1 MKFKKTITLAILAA
15 VLSANLASCVTDRD
29 PKDTG
34 ESYTEDGSGA
44 LPIDP
49 DNKAQDDEYQD
60 VNLTV
65 YAIYKSTLDPVDGAG
80 ASVTVEIATELTVIA
95 QSSTWYKVRY
105 YDADAGQ
112 EKIYFIARGRTTDED
127 LGEKSFVSCSKTM
140 YATGGLNVRYYPSSN
155 NKYSKIVGTLAKGD
169 AVTVI
174 AESVSSNWCKV
185 EYTDGNTKVKGFVWS
200 GYLSTRS
207 DGSKDY
213 EDKFTTIS
221 DKTVYVSVESMA
233 NLREEPYLPDDNG
246 EGGGSLVVGAGVAR
260 GTQLTAIAEGTV
272 DGVAWYQVWY
282 KKDENSKSVKCYIT
296 KSSVS
301 EVKPKDS
308 YTVDELITEYRY
320 TSLGDNGVTAYPYDT
335 SINIRETPSKSGKS
349 LGSVYKTALT
359 VYAYGKS
366 SNGDATWCVIK
377 TSDGI
382 VGFASYDFLTLD
394 PTGKTM
400 SAIPLSLEHLVS
412 VYGFTTLTKST
423 TGTAGSKGVNLWG
436 TPDSEAVLKTVASG
450 TSVEIVATGKIGPD
464 DAYIVKV
471 DGTYYFALKSAFN

>member
-15 VLSANLASCVTDRD
+15 VLSANLASCVTDRA

-34 ESYTEDGSGA
+34 ESYTEDGAGT
-44 LPIDP
+44 LPLDP
-49 DNKAQDDEYQD
+49 SVSADGEEYTT
-60 VNLTV
+60 VSKTV
-65 YAIYKSTLDPVDGAG
+65 YVSKKSTINPVDSTGT
-80 ASVTVEIATELTVIA
+80 SVTLEVTTELECIGE
-95 QSSTWYKVRY
+95 SKLWYKVRY
-105 YDADAGQ
+105 QGVEYY
-112 EKIYFIARGRTTDED
+112 ISRGRTTDED

-140 YATGGLNVRYYPSSN
+140 YATGSVRVRSYPSIN
-155 NKYSKIVGTLAKGD
+155 DEYSKIVGSLAKGK

-174 AESVSSNWCKV
+174 SESVSSNWCKV
-185 EYTDGNTKVKGFVWS
+185 EYTDGNNKVKGFVRS
-200 GYLSTRS
+200 SYLSTRS

-213 EDKFTTIS
+213 EDKFNAIS
-221 DKTVYVSVESMA
+221 EKTVYVSVESKA

-246 EGGGSLVVGAGVAR
+246 EGGGSLVVGTGVDR
-260 GTQLTAIAEGTV
+260 GVQLTAIAEGTV

-320 TSLGDNGVTAYPYDT
+320 TRLGDNGVTAYPYDT
-335 SINIRETPSKSGKS
+335 SINVRETPSTTGKY
-349 LGSVYKTALT
+349 LGAVKQAALT

-366 SNGDATWCVIK
+366 SNGDATWCVVK

-382 VGFASYDFLTLD
+382 VGFASYDYLTLD

-412 VYGFTTLTKST
+412 VYGFTKLTQST
-423 TGTAGSKGVNLWG
+423 TGTAGSKGVYLWG
-436 TPDSEAVLKTVASG
+436 TPDSEVVLMTIQSG